1 MTNNVRE
8 ASSELRRSDVST
20 WSIRTAGLVAG
31 LALVAMSVLAG
42 FGNFVAV
49 EGLVTPG

>member
-8 ASSELRRSDVST
+8 TSLEHRRSDAPT
-20 WSIRTAGLVAG
+20 RSIRTAGLVAG
-31 LALVAMSVLAG
+31 LSLMAMAALAG

-49 EGLVTPG
+49 EGS